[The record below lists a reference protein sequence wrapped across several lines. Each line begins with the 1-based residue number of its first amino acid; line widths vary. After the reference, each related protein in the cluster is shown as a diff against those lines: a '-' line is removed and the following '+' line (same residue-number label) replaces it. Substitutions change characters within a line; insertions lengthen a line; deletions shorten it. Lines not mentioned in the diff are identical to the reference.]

1 MSDLW
6 PVLRRTG
13 GCQAKDPMAAVCVLA
28 TVDENGM
35 PQARTLVLRH
45 SRGLAIYINASS
57 PKWQQSQECVAI
69 QVWWPSVQING
80 RIQARCEALP
90 AQHIAESWQ
99 LRPDVPKQM
108 DWLYQQRP
116 QSSEV
121 TDRDELI
128 NLLKNTNHRHH
139 WWHRG
144 ARGLLL
150 LPERIDR
157 LDLNQANGV
166 HDRTR
171 YVLDA
176 GRWLEQTLIP
186 KPFRALSWWLSP
198 ACSSRQRY

>member
-1 MSDLW
+1 MSD
-6 PVLRRTG
+6 PVARFAADRAAARE
-13 GCQAKDPMAAVCVLA
+13 AKDPMAAVCVLA

-35 PQARTLVLRH
+35 PQARTLVLRDIPE
-45 SRGLAIYINASS
+45 GLAIYINASS
-57 PKWQQSQECVAI
+57 PKWQQSQERVAI
-69 QVWWPSVQING
+69 QVWWPSVQIQY

-90 AQHIAESWQ
+90 ALHIAESWQ

-121 TDRDELI
+121 NDRDELL
-128 NLLKNTNHRHH
+128 NLLQNAQLPAPLVAPE
-139 WWHRG
+139 G

-150 LPERIDR
+150 LPETIER
-157 LDLNQANGV
+157 LDLNRSNGV

-176 GRWLEQTLIP
+176 GRWLEHTLIP
-186 KPFRALSWWLSP
+186 
-198 ACSSRQRY
+198 

>member
-1 MSDLW
+1 MTATDRSVDPLQ
-6 PVLRRTG
+6 RFTHDR
-13 GCQAKDPMAAVCVLA
+13 QAARDAKDPMAAVCVLA
-28 TVDENGM
+28 TVDQRGM
-35 PQARTLVLRH
+35 PQARTLVLRDIPE
-45 SRGLAIYINASS
+45 GLAIYINASS
-57 PKWQQSQECVAI
+57 PKWQQSQEHVAI
-69 QVWWPSVQING
+69 QVWWPSVQIQY
-80 RIQARCEALP
+80 RMQARCELLP

-121 TDRDELI
+121 NDRDELL
-128 NLLKNTNHRHH
+128 NLLEKTRPPEPLVAPE
-139 WWHRG
+139 G

-150 LPERIDR
+150 LPERIER

-176 GRWLEQTLIP
+176 GRWLEHTLIP
-186 KPFRALSWWLSP
+186 
-198 ACSSRQRY
+198 

>member
-1 MSDLW
+1 MSD
-6 PVLRRTG
+6 PIARFAADRAAARE
-13 GCQAKDPMAAVCVLA
+13 AKDPMAAVCVLA

-35 PQARTLVLRH
+35 PQARTLVLRDIPE
-45 SRGLAIYINASS
+45 GLAIYINASS

-69 QVWWPSVQING
+69 QVWWPSVQIQY

-121 TDRDELI
+121 NDRDELL
-128 NLLKNTNHRHH
+128 NLLQNTKPPAPLVAPG
-139 WWHRG
+139 G

-186 KPFRALSWWLSP
+186 
-198 ACSSRQRY
+198 